1 VAPDSQ
7 GYAEKGYIV
16 KPLLE
21 GIFTYAN
28 TASDFRTAIGGRF
41 YFAEAIQGATF
52 PFAVYSLIALDIDYH
67 FAGHQINPLMQI
79 SIFSKDTGSVEVN
92 TIWGYMA
99 ARFDDA
105 EITVSGYSAVEFRR
119 DQARLLREPENNI
132 WHYATDYE
140 LILTV

>member
-1 VAPDSQ
+1 M
-7 GYAEKGYIV
+7 

-52 PFAVYSLIALDIDYH
+52 PYAVYSLIALDIDYH

-79 SIFSKDTGSVEVN
+79 SIFS
-92 TIWGYMA
+92 
-99 ARFDDA
+99 ARTPA
-105 EITVSGYSAVEFRR
+105 VSR
-119 DQARLLREPENNI
+119 
-132 WHYATDYE
+132 
-140 LILTV
+140 